1 VVDETLQLFKCYLF
15 CSHICL
21 SVICLHNLKLSLDN
35 RIVKYYIGFMNKY
48 ERQKLKVET
57 LPDSFKMSDKSTL
70 IMIRDLFE
78 MIKDNNE
85 LIQLMDKKIKILELK
100 LKN

>member
-1 VVDETLQLFKCYLF
+1 
-15 CSHICL
+15 
-21 SVICLHNLKLSLDN
+21 
-35 RIVKYYIGFMNKY
+35 MNKY

-78 MIKDNNE
+78 MIKDNHE
-85 LIQLMDKKIKILELK
+85 LIQLMDKKIKKLELK

>member
-1 VVDETLQLFKCYLF
+1 MKR
-15 CSHICL
+15 H
-21 SVICLHNLKLSLDN
+21 K
-35 RIVKYYIGFMNKY
+35 RID
-48 ERQKLKVET
+48 VET
-57 LPDSFKMSDKSTL
+57 VSDNFKMSDKSTL

-85 LIQLMDKKIKILELK
+85 LIQLMDKRIKLLELK

>member
-1 VVDETLQLFKCYLF
+1 MHD
-15 CSHICL
+15 
-21 SVICLHNLKLSLDN
+21 LKLALDN
-35 RIVKYYIGFMNKY
+35 RIVKYYIGFMNKHKKI
-48 ERQKLKVET
+48 EVET
-57 LPDSFKMSDKSTL
+57 LSDTFKMSDKSTL

-85 LIQLMDKKIKILELK
+85 LIQLMDKRIKILELR

>member
-1 VVDETLQLFKCYLF
+1 
-15 CSHICL
+15 
-21 SVICLHNLKLSLDN
+21 
-35 RIVKYYIGFMNKY
+35 MNKY
-48 ERQKLKVET
+48 DRHKKIEVET
-57 LPDSFKMSDKSTL
+57 LPDTFKMSVKQTL
-70 IMIRDLFE
+70 IMIRDVFD